1 MATAASDTPTVSIV
15 TLLADRRHFIPLLRK
30 CVELQTYPKDKIEW
44 IIVDDGQGAA
54 REEFD
59 APNEVYFRLNKKF
72 ALGRKRQLACDVASG
87 EFIFFFD
94 DDDLHFPHRI
104 ERGVSRLRKTGSKMI
119 AGNSALL
126 LADVKS
132 EDVIQS
138 GPFDKNH
145 ATAGT
150 FAFRKEYMKHSS
162 FRMSDTAGEEVHFL
176 KNWSIPM
183 IQMHPQDSIIALSH
197 ADNTVSKENIF
208 EKAEVKGSLEKLFG
222 NKEILKSMRNCLP
235 SD

>member
-15 TLLADRRHFIPLLRK
+15 TLLADRRHFIPLLGK
-30 CVELQTYPKDKIEW
+30 CVELQTYPKEKIEW
-44 IIVDDGQGAA
+44 VIVDDAKDQSSST
-54 REEFD
+54 FS
-59 APNEVYFRLNKKF
+59 APNQIHVHLNKKLP
-72 ALGRKRQLACDVASG
+72 LGRKRQLACDLASG

-104 ERGVSRLRKTGSKMI
+104 ERGVGRLRKTGSKMI

>member
-15 TLLADRRHFIPLLRK
+15 SLLADRRHFIPLLRK
-30 CVELQTYPKDKIEW
+30 CVQLQTYPKDKIEW
-44 IIVDDGQGAA
+44 IIVDDGQTSAQ
-54 REEFD
+54 EEFD
-59 APNEVYFRLNKKF
+59 APNEIHIQLNKKF
-72 ALGRKRQLACDVASG
+72 PLGRKRQLSCDLASG

-132 EDVIQS
+132 ESVIQS

-176 KNWSIPM
+176 KNWSIPI

-197 ADNTVSKENIF
+197 VDNTVSKEKIF
-208 EKAEVKGSLEKLFG
+208 EKAEIKCSLGKLFG
-222 NKEILKSMRNCLP
+222 NKEILKSMRDCLQ